1 VREQV
6 LLGDCIRTEVE
17 LENGMHIVAQI
28 PNQGLQPLAAVGARV
43 RIDFAKGGLIPYQFP
58 AHGLDVELALE

>member
-1 VREQV
+1 
-6 LLGDCIRTEVE
+6 
-17 LENGMHIVAQI
+17 MHIVARI
-28 PNQGLQPLAAVGARV
+28 PNQGLQPVAGVGDRV